1 MQYKLISRQ
10 NAAVFVMAVALW
22 MAVGGV
28 AQAAL
33 TLTGPLNLSHSGNLV
48 QNGSFEDHSN
58 AGATIYYWATGT
70 ASTPFAQPAGWVT
83 NGASLNYAEWGNTAI
98 FPTASAPL
106 PDGTSGLYFGNG
118 LMASIS
124 QTPAFNADGSVTFTS
139 APTIIPKYSPPV
151 TLSQTLTGL
160 NTGTTYGLTFWT
172 SGEDATTN
180 GFTHDGFFGL
190 DVTGY
195 STVYLAAPSG
205 LSALGQSHVYN
216 FTFTPVSSN
225 TTITFTNWGH
235 PNASMPGWTFP
246 GIATEL
252 VLDDV
257 IVNALPE
264 PSSLAL
270 LGLGA
275 LVLFYNACAA
285 SARLRGRLKVGCDV
299 RPRR

>member
-1 MQYKLISRQ
+1 MQYKLPLSQI
-10 NAAVFVMAVALW
+10 AVLFVIATASW
-22 MAVGGV
+22 MAVGGF

-48 QNGSFEDHSN
+48 QNGSFEDHPD
-58 AGATIYYWATGT
+58 GGVTIHCWAAGT
-70 ASTPFAQPAGWVT
+70 ASTPFAQPASWVT
-83 NGASLNYAEWGNTAI
+83 NGSPLNYAEWGNTAV
-98 FPTASAPL
+98 FATSSAPL

-118 LMASIS
+118 LMAAIS
-124 QTPAFNADGSVTFTS
+124 QTPTFNADGSVTFTS
-139 APTIIPKYSPPV
+139 APTIVPKYSPPV

-160 NTGTTYGLTFWT
+160 NTGATYGLTFWT

-180 GFTHDGFFGL
+180 VFTHDGFFGL

-205 LSALGQSHVYN
+205 QSALGQSHVYN

-235 PNASMPGWTFP
+235 PNGSMPGWTFP
-246 GIATEL
+246 GISTEL

-257 IVNALPE
+257 IVNQIPE

-270 LGLGA
+270 VSLGT
-275 LVLFYNACAA
+275 LVLLYQAKRR
-285 SARLRGRLKVGCDV
+285 ARGHAVI
-299 RPRR
+299 

>member
-1 MQYKLISRQ
+1 MPTQYKSPSRQ
-10 NAAVFVMAVALW
+10 NAAAFVAAIALW
-22 MAVGGV
+22 MPVAGV

-48 QNGSFEDHSN
+48 QNGSFEDHPD
-58 AGATIYYWATGT
+58 GGVTIHYWAAGT

-83 NGASLNYAEWGNTAI
+83 NGASLNYAQWGNTAV
-98 FPTASAPL
+98 FATSSAPL

-118 LMASIS
+118 LMAAIS
-124 QTPAFNADGSVTFTS
+124 ETPTFNADGSVTFISPT
-139 APTIIPKYSPPV
+139 PTIVPKYSPPV

-160 NTGTTYGLTFWT
+160 NTGTTYGLTFWA
-172 SGEDATTN
+172 SGEDAATT

-235 PNASMPGWTFP
+235 PNGSMPGWTFP

-257 IVNALPE
+257 IVNVIPE
-264 PSSLAL
+264 PGSLAL
-270 LGLGA
+270 FSLGA
-275 LVLFYNACAA
+275 LALIHYTV
-285 SARLRGRLKVGCDV
+285 R
-299 RPRR
+299 RPRGHLIV

>member
-1 MQYKLISRQ
+1 
-10 NAAVFVMAVALW
+10 
-22 MAVGGV
+22 
-28 AQAAL
+28 
-33 TLTGPLNLSHSGNLV
+33 
-48 QNGSFEDHSN
+48 
-58 AGATIYYWATGT
+58 
-70 ASTPFAQPAGWVT
+70 
-83 NGASLNYAEWGNTAI
+83 LNYAEWGNTAV
-98 FPTASAPL
+98 FATASAPL

-118 LMASIS
+118 LMAAIS
-124 QTPAFNADGSVTFTS
+124 ETPTFNADGSVTFIS
-139 APTIIPKYSPPV
+139 PTPSIIPKYSPPV

-172 SGEDATTN
+172 SGEDATAN
-180 GFTHDGFFGL
+180 VFTHDGFFGL

-195 STVYLAAPSG
+195 GTVYLAAPSG

-235 PNASMPGWTFP
+235 PNGSMPGWTLP

-264 PSSLAL
+264 PGSLAL
-270 LGLGA
+270 LSFGSLA
-275 LVLFYNACAA
+275 HFWCA
-285 SARLRGRLKVGCDV
+285 RR
-299 RPRR
+299 RPRDRVVV

>member
-1 MQYKLISRQ
+1 MQYKSLSRQ
-10 NAAVFVMAVALW
+10 NAAVIVTVIVLW
-22 MAVGGV
+22 MTVGGM

-33 TLTGPLNLSHSGNLV
+33 TLTGPLNLSHGGNLV
-48 QNGSFEDHSN
+48 QNGSFEDHPNGGTSF
-58 AGATIYYWATGT
+58 YYWATGT
-70 ASTPFAQPAGWVT
+70 TSTPFAQPANWVT
-83 NGASLNYAEWGNTAI
+83 NGGGLNYAEWGNTAVLG
-98 FPTASAPL
+98 TASAPL

-118 LMASIS
+118 LMAAIS
-124 QTPAFNADGSVTFTS
+124 STPTFNADGSVVFS
-139 APTIIPKYSPPV
+139 SSPTITPKYSPPV

-160 NTGTTYGLTFWT
+160 NTGTTYGLRFWA

-180 GFTHDGFFGL
+180 VFTHDGFFGL

-205 LSALGQSHVYN
+205 LSALGQSHIYN

-235 PNASMPGWTFP
+235 PNGSMPGWTLP

-257 IVNALPE
+257 IVNVIPE
-264 PSSLAL
+264 PSSLSL

-275 LVLFYNACAA
+275 LALFYQA
-285 SARLRGRLKVGCDV
+285 V
-299 RPRR
+299 RRPPGHVVI

>member
-1 MQYKLISRQ
+1 MQYKSLLSQ
-10 NAAVFVMAVALW
+10 NAAVILIAIASW
-22 MAVGGV
+22 MVVGGM

-48 QNGSFEDHSN
+48 QNGSFEDHPN
-58 AGATIYYWATGT
+58 GGATIQYWAAGT
-70 ASTPFAQPAGWVT
+70 TSTPFAQPASWVT
-83 NGASLNYAEWGNTAI
+83 NGASLNYAEWGNTAV
-98 FPTASAPL
+98 FATASAPL

-118 LMASIS
+118 LMAAIS
-124 QTPAFNADGSVTFTS
+124 GTPTFNPDGSVTFIPPT
-139 APTIIPKYSPPV
+139 PTIIPKYSPPV

-172 SGEDATTN
+172 SGEDATSN
-180 GFTHDGFFGL
+180 VFTHDGFFGL

-216 FTFTPVSSN
+216 FTFTPVNPN

-235 PNASMPGWTFP
+235 PNGSMPGWTLP

-257 IVNALPE
+257 IVNSLPE

-270 LGLGA
+270 LSLGA
-275 LVLFYNACAA
+275 LALFYPAV
-285 SARLRGRLKVGCDV
+285 R
-299 RPRR
+299 RPRGHAVVGFKAIDRQA

>member
-1 MQYKLISRQ
+1 MQYKLFSRH
-10 NAAVFVMAVALW
+10 NAAMLVMAIALW
-22 MAVGGV
+22 MAEGGM

-33 TLTGPLNLSHSGNLV
+33 TLTGPLNLSHTGNLV
-48 QNGSFEDHSN
+48 QNGSFEDHPN
-58 AGATIYYWATGT
+58 GGATIYYWATGT

-83 NGASLNYAEWGNTAI
+83 NGASLNYAEWGNTAA
-98 FPTASAPL
+98 FPTSSAPL

-139 APTIIPKYSPPV
+139 APTIIPKYAPPV

-172 SGEDATTN
+172 SGEDASTN

-235 PNASMPGWTFP
+235 PNGSMPGWTLP
-246 GIATEL
+246 GISTEL

-257 IVNALPE
+257 IVNVLPE

-270 LGLGA
+270 FSLGA
-275 LVLFYNACAA
+275 LALFYY
-285 SARLRGRLKVGCDV
+285 SV
-299 RPRR
+299 RRPYGHVVV